1 MMLEKKLMNRLCSWA
16 GDVKS
21 GLGRLKADDRGAAA
35 VVMGLVSP
43 ILIGGM
49 ALGAET
55 GYWYYTQRKLQH
67 AADVAAHAAGI
78 RKRVGDS
85 QMRLETAALQ
95 VATISG
101 FVPVKVAEGQTQ
113 TVTNFAVHN
122 PPQSGAYTKQSTAV
136 EVNLYETHPRMLS
149 SIFSDDP
156 IRIAARAVA
165 KLEGGSPAC
174 VLALSETKQKAI
186 EVSGSSSATLKDCS
200 VAANSVQPDAYYM
213 PNSTAYLSADCIS
226 TVGEAAIKNPSPDLL
241 DLKVCTSVQEN
252 APKTLDPYA
261 DVLEPNLSTAPACE
275 AKNKFDG
282 PVTIAPATGNI
293 MRFCNGLTL
302 KGAITFKEDVLY
314 IIDGGE
320 LKITGGELHG
330 DRVTFFFAN
339 DATADLAG
347 RPLLDLS
354 APSTG
359 PYAGLLFFSSRCDLS
374 PTTCGEVFK
383 ITGNV
388 GSTVQGA
395 LYLPGSAV
403 EFLGNSE
410 STNDCLQV
418 IADKVTFT
426 GNSTIKMG
434 SACSAAGTRDI
445 VMGQV
450 VKLVE

>member
-1 MMLEKKLMNRLCSWA
+1 MMFEMRNMNRLSYWA
-16 GDVKS
+16 REIKS
-21 GLGRLKADDRGAAA
+21 GVARLRGDERGAAA

-43 ILIGGM
+43 VLIGGM

-67 AADVAAHAAGI
+67 AADVAAHAAGV

-85 QMRLETAALQ
+85 QARLEQAALQ
-95 VATISG
+95 VAALSG
-101 FVPVKVAEGQTQ
+101 FIPFKTTEGPTQ
-113 TVTNFAVHN
+113 TVANLAVHT
-122 PPQSGAYTKQSTAV
+122 PPKSGAFTDQPGAV
-136 EVNLYETHPRMLS
+136 EVALHEIHARMLS

-174 VLALSETKQKAI
+174 VLALSETKPKAV

-200 VAANSVQPDAYYM
+200 VAANSVQSDAYYM

-226 TVGEAAIKNPSPDLL
+226 TVGEAAIKNPSPSLL

-261 DVLEPNLSTAPACE
+261 DVMEPNMSTAPAC
-275 AKNKFDG
+275 APVNKFNG
-282 PVTIAPATGNI
+282 PVTIAPQTGNV
-293 MRFCNGLTL
+293 MRFCGGLTL
-302 KGAITFKEDVLY
+302 KGTITFKEDVLY
-314 IIDGGE
+314 IIDGGD
-320 LKITGGELHG
+320 LTITGGELHG
-330 DRVTFFFAN
+330 ERVTFFFAN

-354 APSTG
+354 APPTG

-374 PTTCGEVFK
+374 PASCGEVFK

-395 LYLPGSAV
+395 VYLPGSAI

-418 IADKVTFT
+418 IADKITFT

-434 SACSAAGTRDI
+434 SACSGAGTRDI
-445 VMGQV
+445 LMGQV